1 MEKKKENKEG
11 YKCTCTYE
19 FKDDPIVRE
28 AKIVWLSI
36 KMRMTD
42 NKEEKEKLAR
52 EVEELKARRGI
63 IK

>member
-11 YKCTCTYE
+11 YKCTYE
-19 FKDDPIVRE
+19 FKDDPIIRE

-42 NKEEKEKLAR
+42 NKEEKEKLAK
-52 EVEELKARRGI
+52 EIEELKARRGV